1 MASSSP
7 PSLTPAAPASAL
19 REQLHKDGFVIIRQ
33 ILTPTELE
41 PLRAA
46 AARTT
51 TLARA
56 GNWPHI
62 RTVGKQFPPWPSKP
76 DPAQGGIWGVQH
88 LLHPDLPDSGVF
100 AQSYFGDAVLDIVK
114 ALLSSSSPSPP
125 EGGREEDRGKGRGEC
140 KDDDLVMELYNMLV
154 RPDAPFELRWHRDDV
169 PWSAPA
175 AEELARLGAAE
186 HAHAQWNLALCDGDA
201 SLVVV
206 RGSHRRARTDAER
219 FSEPYQAVVHGE
231 DQLTV
236 RLDAGDAVFYD
247 NNIVHRGVYDC
258 RQERLSL
265 HGTVGHR
272 AGSAARARNVLQHG
286 VGDWVDKCD
295 FAGSLGGD
303 ERIRK
308 RAEGMRER
316 LVKLGRESGDVGFSL
331 EG

>member
-1 MASSSP
+1 MASS
-7 PSLTPAAPASAL
+7 PSLTPSAPASAL
-19 REQLHKDGFVIIRQ
+19 REKLHRDGFVIIRQ
-33 ILTPTELE
+33 ILSPDELE

-46 AARTT
+46 ATRATA
-51 TLARA
+51 LARG

-76 DPAQGGIWGVQH
+76 DPAEGGIWGVQH
-88 LLHPDLPDSGVF
+88 LLHPDLPGSEVF
-100 AQSYFGDAVLDIVK
+100 AQSYFGDTVLDIVK
-114 ALLSSSSPSPP
+114 ALLSSSDDDKDKE
-125 EGGREEDRGKGRGEC
+125 EGSSRRRGEC
-140 KDDDLVMELYNMLV
+140 TDDDLVMELYNMLV

-169 PWSAPA
+169 PWAA
-175 AEELARLGAAE
+175 TAEEERARLAAAE

-206 RGSHRRARTDAER
+206 RGSHRRARTEAER
-219 FSEPYQAVVHGE
+219 AAAPYQAVISNEEHV
-231 DQLTV
+231 TV

-247 NNIVHRGVYDC
+247 NNILHRGVYDC

-286 VGDWVDKCD
+286 VGAWVDRCS
-295 FAGSLGGD
+295 FAGSLED
-303 ERIRK
+303 DRIRE

-316 LVKLGRESGDVGFSL
+316 LLLLGRASGDVGFSL

>member
-1 MASSSP
+1 MASSGSFP
-7 PSLTPAAPASAL
+7 LTPSAPAAAL
-19 REQLHKDGFVIIRQ
+19 RQQLHMDGFVIIRQ
-33 ILTPTELE
+33 ILSTSELE

-76 DPAQGGIWGVQH
+76 DPAQGGIWG
-88 LLHPDLPDSGVF
+88 
-100 AQSYFGDAVLDIVK
+100 YFSDALLDIVK
-114 ALLSSSSPSPP
+114 ALLSSSPS
-125 EGGREEDRGKGRGEC
+125 EGGRGEC

-169 PWSAPA
+169 PWTAT
-175 AEELARLGAAE
+175 AEEEVRRLDAAE

-206 RGSHRRARTDAER
+206 RGSHRRARTGAER
-219 FSEPYQAVVHGE
+219 TAEPYQAVLDQQNEGE
-231 DQLTV
+231 QITV

-286 VGDWVDKCD
+286 VGEWVDRCD
-295 FAGSLGGD
+295 FTSCLDGD
-303 ERIRK
+303 ERIK
-308 RAEGMRER
+308 ERAERMRHR
-316 LVKLGRESGDVGFSL
+316 LVKLGRESGNVGFSL